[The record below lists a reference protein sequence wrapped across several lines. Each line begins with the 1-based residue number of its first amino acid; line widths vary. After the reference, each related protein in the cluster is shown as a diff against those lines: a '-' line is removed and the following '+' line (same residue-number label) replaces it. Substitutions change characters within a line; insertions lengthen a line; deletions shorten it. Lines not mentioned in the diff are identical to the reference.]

1 MKCSHDWEAER
12 SMLRRIKP
20 EQVRLGMFVEAVDG
34 NWSGQK
40 FWRSRFLLD
49 SPRDLEILR
58 ASSVDGVIIN
68 TFKKGCP
75 PFSVEKECHRIAE
88 RAGRAGIADDQTV
101 KAAHQLDLR
110 RSENGQINS
119 SRHGSAG
126 C

>member
-1 MKCSHDWEAER
+1 
-12 SMLRRIKP
+12 MLRRIKP

-75 PFSVEKECHRIAE
+75 P
-88 RAGRAGIADDQTV
+88 
-101 KAAHQLDLR
+101 L
-110 RSENGQINS
+110 
-119 SRHGSAG
+119 
-126 C
+126 